1 MRVTKNYTTDGGDRT
16 VIGGVLEFAGGK
28 IVKDGQEVSLGG
40 GGSSAPGSVTHE
52 MLAEKA
58 VRSLNI
64 GTGSVMPEH
73 LNSSI
78 ETRLKGMEDEIKEL
92 QSKLSKE

>member
-1 MRVTKNYTTDGGDRT
+1 M
-16 VIGGVLEFAGGK
+16 
-28 IVKDGQEVSLGG
+28 
-40 GGSSAPGSVTHE
+40 THE

-58 VRSLNI
+58 VRSVNI

-92 QSKLSKE
+92 KSKLSKE